1 MRELL
6 SQNLQVL
13 IDEAGRD
20 FASKLLD
27 GFSCPLDPD
36 IEQFVREKA
45 IDFSDRGIA
54 KTHLVFLGE
63 PDFRFVGMYALAP
76 KILSLPGEGLSQTT
90 RKRLER
96 FGRHDTQSDTYTIP
110 TILLAQF
117 SKNYAFGL
125 NKEVEGCELL
135 EVACN
140 KIRSLQSEMG
150 GGLVFAECKDTPKL
164 ISFYEDNN
172 FKRFTADQPGED
184 ELVKLIKFL

>member
-1 MRELL
+1 MQELL

-13 IDEAGRD
+13 IDRAGRE
-20 FASKLLD
+20 AVSGLLD

-54 KTHLVFLGE
+54 KTHLVFSGE
-63 PDFRFVGMYALAP
+63 PDFRFVGIYALAP
-76 KILSLPGEGLSQTT
+76 KILSLPGEALSNTT
-90 RKRLER
+90 RRRIER
-96 FGRHDTQSDTYTIP
+96 FGRHDAQSDTYTIP

-117 SKNYAFGL
+117 GKNYAFGL
-125 NKEVEGCELL
+125 NEEVEGCDLL

-140 KIRSLQSEMG
+140 KIRSLQNEMG

-164 ISFYEDNN
+164 ISFYERNGFRSFMGDQ
-172 FKRFTADQPGED
+172 TAEND
-184 ELVKLIKFL
+184 LVKLIKFL